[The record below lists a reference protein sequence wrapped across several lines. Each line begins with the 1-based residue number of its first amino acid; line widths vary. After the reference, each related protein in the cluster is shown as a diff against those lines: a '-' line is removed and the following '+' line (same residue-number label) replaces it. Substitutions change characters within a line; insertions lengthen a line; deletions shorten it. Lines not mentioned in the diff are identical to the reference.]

1 MAVIPL
7 AAYRGM
13 QLVRGGRRFGTMAQ
27 YAKRAKTAAGYRG
40 TAGLTLGSMLH
51 PRRGRKKGRA
61 SNRRRKY
68 DLRKRIGEFVGS
80 GTAKRN
86 QDVTSGNLNTRTL
99 YNVPLLNIPKGTAID
114 QRERGLVNFR
124 GMKFCH
130 NFECRDPSAITDG
143 SQKWWINR
151 AIISPKGCDTDA
163 ISVNFFRGEG
173 TGRAQDF
180 DNSLT
185 PLEFHC
191 TPINTD
197 KYNVHMHRREKL
209 GPFTSTEGRST
220 TVKMW
225 YTKLNRQIRYDDAG
239 EVPIG
244 KQMYYVWWFDLNTA
258 GATSAPINSLMSHGL
273 NITKYF
279 KEPKN

>member
-1 MAVIPL
+1 MAMIPL

-13 QLVRGGRRFGTMAQ
+13 QMVRGGRRIGTLAQ
-27 YAKRAKTAAGYRG
+27 FSKRARTAAGYRG
-40 TAGLTLGSMLH
+40 TAGLTLGGMLQG
-51 PRRGRKKGRA
+51 RKGRKKGR
-61 SNRRRKY
+61 SNRRRKT

-86 QDVTSGNLNTRTL
+86 QDVTTGSLNTRTL

-130 NFECRDPSAITDG
+130 SMEFRDPTLITSAAN
-143 SQKWWINR
+143 KLWINR
-151 AIISPKGCDTDA
+151 AIISPKGCDTDPITA
-163 ISVNFFRGEG
+163 NFFRGEG

-180 DNSLT
+180 DVALSS
-185 PLEFHC
+185 LEFHC

-209 GPFTSTEGRST
+209 GPFQSTEGRGAA
-220 TVKMW
+220 VRMW
-225 YTKLNRQIRYDDAG
+225 YTKLNRQIRYDDDG

-244 KQMYYVWWFDLNTA
+244 KQMYYVWWFDINTGPA
-258 GATSAPINSLMSHGL
+258 ASPAVNSMMSHSL
-273 NITKYF
+273 HITKYF